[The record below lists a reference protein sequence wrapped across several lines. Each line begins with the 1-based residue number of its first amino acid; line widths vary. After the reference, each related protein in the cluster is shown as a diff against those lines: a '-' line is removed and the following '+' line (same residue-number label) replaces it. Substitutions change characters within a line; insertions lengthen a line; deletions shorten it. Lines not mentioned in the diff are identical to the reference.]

1 MKELIYFKLCDL
13 KPEGGPAGYLYN
25 LHAELERESISW
37 ISFVPTVEKP
47 AKKIFNRMPSFI
59 KKPAKTIKK
68 YVTRNKVLDVL
79 NDNIPKRG
87 FARLDDYDVVH
98 FHSTL
103 TMYKT
108 KDLLDE
114 YNGVVILTS
123 HSPKILSKEIAE
135 DYTRKKDYE
144 RHKAEY
150 DKLVA
155 IDNYAFN
162 RADRIIFPCKE
173 SEEPYYHTWKDYKK
187 IHETNKNKYIYI
199 PTGISS
205 VDTGNFS
212 RKKIR
217 EKYGI
222 PDNKFVVCYIGRH
235 NKVKGYDQLK
245 DIASKVLKNSN
256 IEAHFLIA
264 GKEAPLTG
272 LKNKNWTEAGWI
284 NNPNEL
290 IFAADAFVLPN
301 QETYFDL
308 ILLQAMSIGKPII
321 LTNTGG
327 NKYFKKFKES
337 GLFFYDYGDIN
348 GAANIIKKLSK
359 SSKGDI
365 SKYGEANKKI
375 FEENFTIEIF
385 AKKYIEEITK
395 IGSGKK

>member
-1 MKELIYFKLCDL
+1 MYRAKDR
-13 KPEGGPAGYLYN
+13 
-25 LHAELERESISW
+25 LE
-37 ISFVPTVEKP
+37 
-47 AKKIFNRMPSFI
+47 N
-59 KKPAKTIKK
+59 
-68 YVTRNKVLDVL
+68 
-79 NDNIPKRG
+79 
-87 FARLDDYDVVH
+87 YDG
-98 FHSTL
+98 
-103 TMYKT
+103 K
-108 KDLLDE
+108 
-114 YNGVVILTS
+114 VILTS
-123 HSPKILSKEIAE
+123 HSPKRLSKEIAE
-135 DYTRKKDYE
+135 DCTSKKDYTK
-144 RHKAEY
+144 HKEQY
-150 DKLVA
+150 DNLIA
-155 IDNYAFN
+155 IDEYSFK
-162 RADRIIFPCKE
+162 RADYIIFPCKE

-199 PTGISS
+199 PTGISP
-205 VDTGNFS
+205 VNTGNFS

-245 DIASKVLKNSN
+245 DIASKVLEDSN
-256 IEAHFLIA
+256 IEVHFLIA

-284 NNPNEL
+284 DNPNEL
-290 IFAADAFVLPN
+290 IFAADAFILPN

-337 GLFFYDYGDIN
+337 GLFFYAYGDTN

-365 SKYGEANKKI
+365 SKYGKANKTI

-385 AKKYIEEITK
+385 TKKYIEAIIK
-395 IGSGKK
+395 IGSSKK